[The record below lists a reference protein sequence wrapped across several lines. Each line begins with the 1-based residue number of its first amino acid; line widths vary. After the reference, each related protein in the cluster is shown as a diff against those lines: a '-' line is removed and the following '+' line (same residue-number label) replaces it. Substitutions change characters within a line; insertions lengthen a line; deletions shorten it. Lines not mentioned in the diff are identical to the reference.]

1 MFKPCVAL
9 AIVSP
14 RSLVFDMSKKV
25 FAIELLRLEFIL
37 VLALIIGV
45 LLDELW
51 LSFVIGCLIYVGY
64 HLWQLYKL
72 SQWLVSN
79 KASDAPH
86 SSGLWEQ
93 VLGGIYKLREE
104 LTEEEKNVKA
114 AADNMYQALSAL
126 TDAVVIMDA
135 NGDIE
140 WSNPA
145 AIVLLGVRFP
155 SAQGESLY
163 NFLVDKEFSDFVRSG
178 NYTEGIEIAGPQNAY
193 LTLKLELSLFGD
205 GHRLLFARNLTKI
218 KRLERMREDFV
229 ANVSHELRTP
239 LTVINGYLE
248 TLNSLSLSDN
258 PSLNKALS
266 QMQAQSSRMSVLVE
280 DLMLL
285 AQLDSVFTK
294 IENQEVDVSSLVEHA
309 VADMNVSLAADKTV
323 TVNLNKNLFALGQEK
338 ELNSV
343 ITNLI
348 SNACK
353 YTPAGGEVEI
363 SWQLNDIGAEFS
375 VRDTGIGIAPEHI
388 SRLTERFYR
397 VDKSRSIAT
406 GGTGLGLAIVKHVL
420 IRHNSYLT
428 INSSLGESSTFSFCL
443 TNNNIH
449 LIS

>member
-1 MFKPCVAL
+1 MA
-9 AIVSP
+9 
-14 RSLVFDMSKKV
+14 KKV

-45 LLDELW
+45 LVDELW
-51 LSFVIGCLIYVGY
+51 LSFVIGCALYVAY

-72 SQWLVSN
+72 SRWLVSN
-79 KASDAPH
+79 NASDAPH

-93 VLGGIYKLREE
+93 VLDGIYKLREE
-104 LTEEEKNVKA
+104 LTEEEENVKV

-126 TDAVVIMDA
+126 TDAVVIIDA

-140 WSNPA
+140 WSNSA
-145 AIVLLGVRFP
+145 ATVLLGIRFP
-155 SAQGESLY
+155 EAQGGSLF
-163 NFLVDKEFSDFVRSG
+163 NFLGGIEFSKFVRSG
-178 NYTEGIEIAGPQNAY
+178 NYTDGIEMAGPQNSY
-193 LTLKLELSLFGD
+193 LTLKIELSQFGE

-248 TLNSLSLSDN
+248 TLNSLSVSDN
-258 PSLNKALS
+258 PNVNKALS
-266 QMQAQSSRMSVLVE
+266 QMQTQSTRMSVLVE

-285 AQLDSVFTK
+285 AQLDSVSAE
-294 IENQEVDVSSLVEHA
+294 IEDQIIDMSSLVEHA
-309 VADMNVSLAADKTV
+309 VTDMNVSLAADKTI
-323 TVNLNKNLFALGQEK
+323 TVKLDNNLFALGQEK

-343 ITNLI
+343 VINLI

-353 YTPAGGEVEI
+353 YTPAGGEVDI

-375 VRDTGIGIAPEHI
+375 VTDTGIGIDPKHI

-420 IRHNSYLT
+420 IRHDSHLNIKS
-428 INSSLGESSTFSFCL
+428 ILGKSSTFSFTL
-443 TNNNIH
+443 SSKNIH
-449 LIS
+449 VTL

>member
-1 MFKPCVAL
+1 
-9 AIVSP
+9 
-14 RSLVFDMSKKV
+14 
-25 FAIELLRLEFIL
+25 
-37 VLALIIGV
+37 
-45 LLDELW
+45 
-51 LSFVIGCLIYVGY
+51 
-64 HLWQLYKL
+64 
-72 SQWLVSN
+72 
-79 KASDAPH
+79 
-86 SSGLWEQ
+86 
-93 VLGGIYKLREE
+93 
-104 LTEEEKNVKA
+104 
-114 AADNMYQALSAL
+114 
-126 TDAVVIMDA
+126 
-135 NGDIE
+135 
-140 WSNPA
+140 
-145 AIVLLGVRFP
+145 
-155 SAQGESLY
+155 
-163 NFLVDKEFSDFVRSG
+163 
-178 NYTEGIEIAGPQNAY
+178 
-193 LTLKLELSLFGD
+193 LELSLFGD

-258 PSLNKALS
+258 PSVNKALS

-309 VADMNVSLAADKTV
+309 VADMNVSLAVDKTV

>member
-1 MFKPCVAL
+1 
-9 AIVSP
+9 
-14 RSLVFDMSKKV
+14 MSKKV

-155 SAQGESLY
+155 SAQGESLF
-163 NFLVDKEFSDFVRSG
+163 NF
-178 NYTEGIEIAGPQNAY
+178 
-193 LTLKLELSLFGD
+193 FG
-205 GHRLLFARNLTKI
+205 
-218 KRLERMREDFV
+218 
-229 ANVSHELRTP
+229 
-239 LTVINGYLE
+239 
-248 TLNSLSLSDN
+248 
-258 PSLNKALS
+258 
-266 QMQAQSSRMSVLVE
+266 
-280 DLMLL
+280 
-285 AQLDSVFTK
+285 
-294 IENQEVDVSSLVEHA
+294 
-309 VADMNVSLAADKTV
+309 
-323 TVNLNKNLFALGQEK
+323 
-338 ELNSV
+338 
-343 ITNLI
+343 
-348 SNACK
+348 
-353 YTPAGGEVEI
+353 
-363 SWQLNDIGAEFS
+363 
-375 VRDTGIGIAPEHI
+375 
-388 SRLTERFYR
+388 
-397 VDKSRSIAT
+397 
-406 GGTGLGLAIVKHVL
+406 
-420 IRHNSYLT
+420 
-428 INSSLGESSTFSFCL
+428 
-443 TNNNIH
+443 
-449 LIS
+449 

>member
-1 MFKPCVAL
+1 MA
-9 AIVSP
+9 
-14 RSLVFDMSKKV
+14 KKV

-37 VLALIIGV
+37 VLALIIG
-45 LLDELW
+45 LLIDELG
-51 LSFVIGCLIYVGY
+51 LSFVIGCAVYAAY

-72 SQWLVSN
+72 SRWLVSN
-79 KASDAPH
+79 KTSDAPH

-93 VLGGIYKLREE
+93 VLEGIYKLREE
-104 LTEEEKNVKA
+104 LTEEEENVKA

-126 TDAVVIMDA
+126 TDAVVMIDA

-140 WSNPA
+140 WSNSA
-145 AIVLLGVRFP
+145 AIVLLGLRFP
-155 SAQGESLY
+155 DVQGESLF
-163 NFLVDKEFSDFVRSG
+163 NFLDGPKFAKFVGSG
-178 NYTEGIEIAGPQNAY
+178 NYTDGIEMSGPQNSY
-193 LTLKLELSLFGD
+193 LTLKIELTQFGE

-248 TLNSLSLSDN
+248 TLNSLEISDN
-258 PSLNKALS
+258 ANVNKALS
-266 QMQAQSSRMSVLVE
+266 QMQTQSTRMSVLVE

-285 AQLDSVFTK
+285 AQLDSVSSKTDAQV
-294 IENQEVDVSSLVEHA
+294 IDISSLVEHA
-309 VADMNVSLAADKTV
+309 IADMNVSLAADKTI
-323 TVNLNKNLFALGQEK
+323 TAKLDKNVFALGQEK
-338 ELNSV
+338 EINSV
-343 ITNLI
+343 VTNLI

-363 SWQLNDIGAEFS
+363 SWQLSDVGAEFS
-375 VRDTGIGIAPEHI
+375 VTDTGIGIAPKHI

-420 IRHNSYLT
+420 IRHDSHLN
-428 INSSLGESSTFSFCL
+428 IKSSLGESSTFSFSVSKK
-443 TNNNIH
+443 NI
-449 LIS
+449 SVTS

>member
-1 MFKPCVAL
+1 VA
-9 AIVSP
+9 
-14 RSLVFDMSKKV
+14 KKV

-37 VLALIIGV
+37 VLALITGV

-51 LSFVIGCLIYVGY
+51 LSFVIGCALYVAY

-72 SQWLVSN
+72 SRWLVSN

-93 VLGGIYKLREE
+93 VLDGIYKLREE
-104 LTEEEKNVKA
+104 LTEEEENVKA

-126 TDAVVIMDA
+126 TDAVVLIDA
-135 NGDIE
+135 NGNIE
-140 WSNPA
+140 WSNSA
-145 AIVLLGVRFP
+145 ATVLLGVRFP
-155 SAQGESLY
+155 EAKGGSLF
-163 NFLVDKEFSDFVRSG
+163 NFLDDMEFSKFIRSG
-178 NYTEGIEIAGPQNAY
+178 NYADGIEMAGPQNSY
-193 LTLKLELSLFGD
+193 LTLKIELSQFGE

-248 TLNSLSLSDN
+248 TLNSLGVSDN
-258 PSLNKALS
+258 PNVNKALS
-266 QMQAQSSRMSVLVE
+266 QMQTQSTRMSVLVE

-285 AQLDSVFTK
+285 AQLDSVS
-294 IENQEVDVSSLVEHA
+294 IEADDQVIDISSLVEHA
-309 VADMNVSLAADKTV
+309 VTDMKVSLAADKTI
-323 TVNLNKNLFALGQEK
+323 TVKLNNNLFALGQEK

-343 ITNLI
+343 VINLI

-353 YTPAGGEVEI
+353 YTPSGGVVEI
-363 SWQLNDIGAEFS
+363 SWQLTDIGAEFR
-375 VRDTGIGIAPEHI
+375 VTDTGIGIAPEHI
-388 SRLTERFYR
+388 TRLTERFYR

-420 IRHNSYLT
+420 IRHDSHLN
-428 INSSLGESSTFSFCL
+428 IKSSLGESSTFSFNL
-443 TNNNIH
+443 SSKNIH
-449 LIS
+449 LAP